1 MIRLC
6 RLQSR
11 LQDGGGWKSTSGG
24 AKVTRGLC
32 SSMSYSLSTL
42 SHTLSTLSCSSISST
57 VIARKTRSNHNARWF
72 CQIHQEWNTQRRG
85 QWRCFTR
92 GPLHK
97 AKARSR
103 CSVQEK
109 QLERRS
115 IDSSTTYTTSATIV
129 RRSCLGE
136 ETQGEN
142 SIAILISTWTKLKT
156 EKNIPC
162 IASGFVFFSPSHN
175 KLSAFSGTGARNL
188 CSSPL
193 SLLHLQ
199 MSPSLTILS
208 LLPSQ
213 VDKYFQKKVIVIPQ
227 ILPPTAQTHN
237 CFLGKICPP
246 SVPFLLLLS
255 QQGLQSQVSRR
266 PILSDCICTNCKL
279 YLSQL
284 QIVVV
289 QIMNYQAPAL
299 PPPRQLARR
308 LSHSCC
314 HRIRPLLELYRD
326 QVPHNIG
333 SLKDIF
339 VFWLFSFIS
348 FVKYCIHVLF
358 QRKGKDI

>member
-42 SHTLSTLSCSSISST
+42 STLSRSSISST

-72 CQIHQEWNTQRRG
+72 CQIHREWNTHRRG

-97 AKARSR
+97 AKVRSR

-162 IASGFVFFSPSHN
+162 IASGFVFFSPSHK

-213 VDKYFQKKVIVIPQ
+213 VDKYFQKKTSNRDSSDTSTHRPNTQ
-227 ILPPTAQTHN
+227 QLFGKDLPAQRSLPP
-237 CFLGKICPP
+237 P
-246 SVPFLLLLS
+246 SLPTRSTVAGEQKANP
-255 QQGLQSQVSRR
+255 VR
-266 PILSDCICTNCKL
+266 L

-284 QIVVV
+284 QIVAV

-339 VFWLFSFIS
+339 VFLAFFFHFFRQIFHSCPLP
-348 FVKYCIHVLF
+348 K
-358 QRKGKDI
+358 KGKDI